1 MNPAAAILI
10 ALLPFLFRSQ
20 ALLPRVTAGEPQA
33 FQDRRIGE
41 SSGVIASRKYPG
53 FLWTINDSGG
63 DPVLFLSDSSGASL
77 GAFTV
82 PSATNV
88 DWEALGRGPCG
99 AGECLYVGD
108 TGDNTER
115 RRSVTLYRMPEPGP
129 LSPPRDAVASGSS
142 SIQVEY
148 PDQAHDVEAL
158 YVEPDGSAVLV
169 TKGRRGGVL
178 TFRVPASAWA
188 QRRVAKAVRVDS
200 LPIAASLPIG
210 RVVTDAA
217 ISPDG
222 HLVAVRTYRELWF
235 FTRTADGHLSLDPAR
250 PVCDVTGLQRQGE
263 AVDWWQGDTLVLTS
277 ERGSARAG
285 TIVMVRCPVR

>member
-1 MNPAAAILI
+1 MNAAVAILI
-10 ALLPFLFRSQ
+10 ALLPFLFHSQ
-20 ALLPRVTAGEPQA
+20 APVPRVTAGEPQA
-33 FQDRRIGE
+33 FQDRRISE

-53 FLWTINDSGG
+53 LLWTINDSGG
-63 DPVLFLSDSSGASL
+63 APVLFLSDSSGASL
-77 GAFTV
+77 GAFPV

-99 AGECLYVGD
+99 AGECLYIGD

-115 RRSVTLYRMPEPGP
+115 RRSVTLYRMPEPPP

-142 SIQVEY
+142 SLQVEY

-158 YVEPDGSAVLV
+158 YVEPDGSVMLV

-188 QRRVAKAVRVDS
+188 QRTVAKAVRVDS

-222 HLVAVRTYRELWF
+222 RLVAVRTYRELWF
-235 FTRTADGHLSLDPAR
+235 FTRATDGHLSLDPAR

-285 TIVMVRCPVR
+285 TIVMVRCPVH